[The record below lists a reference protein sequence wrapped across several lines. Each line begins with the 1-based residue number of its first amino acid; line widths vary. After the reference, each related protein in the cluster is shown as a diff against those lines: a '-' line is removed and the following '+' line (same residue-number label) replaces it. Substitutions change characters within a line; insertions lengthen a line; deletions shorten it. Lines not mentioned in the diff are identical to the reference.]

1 MRKPLPSRT
10 AVLDLLKSQDH
21 ALDAQE
27 VAERLGVLPAS
38 QAGLLRMLDDLVFD
52 GVVTA
57 RGDKFKL
64 GSSEKVP
71 AKAAPLATKPVHAKR
86 EHDAGSHAR
95 GGGTHG
101 GGGKKSLKALPKD
114 AGRGAGKGRHQAP
127 RGNDAHSS
135 PDARAHAQEARR
147 GRQDARQEERG
158 MPKFQVAPGPAPSV
172 RAEEARPAHAA
183 RATTTTHDTGKRAP
197 ARSGG
202 RSDRERREGF
212 LKVNPRGFGFV
223 SSPTASGDDVY
234 VSPENLGG
242 AMHGDHVVIDIVAR
256 GARGPEGHIVEIK
269 ARGSQR
275 VSGILRRRGKSAWV
289 ELDDP
294 RMKGPVV
301 LTSEIDKTSTEGEGN
316 SGKDGQVVVVQITR
330 FPETNDENPEGK
342 LLAVLGA
349 PGELSVETSKVI
361 LIHGIDE
368 VHTAMAIAE
377 AEAYGATVPEE
388 MLAGRVD
395 LTHIPLPTID
405 PEDARDHDDAVWVER
420 TKQGGYELWVAIAD
434 VSSYVRPGTHIDE
447 ESRAR
452 GCSIYLP
459 DRAIPMLP
467 RALSS
472 NLCSLLPDVL
482 RLCLC
487 VHAELDAKGSIKKTR
502 LVRGF
507 MKSAAK
513 LTYGGVARA
522 LGFTEIPPRDP
533 KADAMVKGLEVAAEC
548 SRMLRAKRMKRG
560 ALDFDLPEAVVKL
573 DEEGK
578 PESISKRSGDP
589 GMKKAYQLI
598 EELMIFANE
607 VVARWLLTHELPGV
621 YRVHLP
627 PDPKKLDKLSAMC
640 EMLGVEFDAEN
651 TQTPKGLAD
660 LLKTFATH
668 PLSNVLNNLLLR
680 SMKQATYDVQ
690 NLGHFGLA
698 SEAYLHFTSPIR
710 RYPDLVVHRIVHAAA
725 EGDEK
730 SRRKRVAAVGD
741 MDKLTEAATQS
752 SLAER
757 RAMEVEREIVD
768 IYRCFYMIDHVGE
781 RFEGTV
787 SAFVGT
793 GAFVT
798 LDEPFVDVLVRVED
812 MGAEYQIE
820 DDGLMATSS
829 RSGDAIRLGDRML
842 IDVTDCAILRR
853 TVYAKRVRSAADA
866 ADDLLARRES
876 GGGRGP
882 GGGKGPA
889 FGGRGGGKGAPARGG
904 AGGRGR
910 AAGSDRGATAGGGER
925 GRGTASGGKGGERGR
940 GSAFGGG
947 QAGGGQSGG
956 GQGGGGKGK
965 KSGGRKVGKKGKR
978 R

>member
-21 ALDAQE
+21 ALSAHE
-27 VAERLGVLPAS
+27 VGEKLGVAASS
-38 QAGLLRMLDDLVFD
+38 QAGLLRLLDDLVFD

-57 RGDKFKL
+57 RGGKFKL
-64 GSSEKVP
+64 G
-71 AKAAPLATKPVHAKR
+71 AADKAPEPSITPKR
-86 EHDAGSHAR
+86 GV
-95 GGGTHG
+95 
-101 GGGKKSLKALPKD
+101 LKALPPEV
-114 AGRGAGKGRHQAP
+114 GRRP
-127 RGNDAHSS
+127 RGRTSPTRDRERSATTREPRNDRPLPNRPDRETADRPPMPKHDGDRERAPSK
-135 PDARAHAQEARR
+135 PDAAASDRFARR
-147 GRQDARQEERG
+147 
-158 MPKFQVAPGPAPSV
+158 APS
-172 RAEEARPAHAA
+172 
-183 RATTTTHDTGKRAP
+183 K
-197 ARSGG
+197 SGG
-202 RSDRERREGF
+202 RSDRERREGI

-223 SSPTASGDDVY
+223 ASPTATGDDAY

-242 AMHGDHVVIDIVAR
+242 AMHGDHVVIDIIGR
-256 GARGPEGHIVEIK
+256 GGRGPEATIVSIK
-269 ARGSQR
+269 ARGSER

-294 RMKGPVV
+294 RIKGPVV
-301 LTSEIDKTSTEGEGN
+301 LTREIDTASSEGEGN
-316 SGKDGQVVVVQITR
+316 SGTDGQVVVVQITR
-330 FPETNDENPEGK
+330 FPETDDENPEGK
-342 LLAVLGA
+342 LIAVLGA
-349 PGELSVETSKVI
+349 PGELSVETQKVI
-361 LIHGIDE
+361 LVHGIHE
-368 VHTAMAIAE
+368 VHTASATFE
-377 AEAYGATVPEE
+377 AEAFGATVPVA
-388 MLAGRVD
+388 MLEGRED

-405 PEDARDHDDAVWVER
+405 PDDARDHDDAVWVER
-420 TKQGGYELWVAIAD
+420 TGDGGFEMWVAIAD
-434 VSSYVRPGTHIDE
+434 VSSYVQPGTFIDD

-472 NLCSLLPDVL
+472 NLCSLLPDVV

-487 VHAELDAKGSIKKTR
+487 VHAVLDAKGNIKKTR
-502 LVRGF
+502 LIRGF

-522 LGFTEIPPRDP
+522 LGFTELPARDP
-533 KADAMVKGLEVAAEC
+533 KADAMLKGLEVLADC
-548 SRMLRAKRMKRG
+548 SKILRAKRMKRG
-560 ALDFDLPEAVVKL
+560 ALDFDLPEAVIKL
-573 DEEGK
+573 DEAGQPTSVK
-578 PESISKRSGDP
+578 KRSGDP

-607 VVARWLLTHELPGV
+607 AVARWLLEHELAGV

-627 PDPKKLDKLSAMC
+627 PDPKKLDKLAAMC
-640 EMLGVEFDAEN
+640 EMLGVEFEADN

-710 RYPDLVVHRIVHAAA
+710 RYPDLVVHRIVHAAI
-725 EGDEK
+725 GDDK
-730 SRRKRVAAVGD
+730 GRKKRVAAVSD
-741 MDKLTEAATQS
+741 VEKLAEAAAQS

-757 RAMEVEREIVD
+757 RAMEVEREILD
-768 IYRCFYMIDHVGE
+768 IYRCFFMIDHIGE

-798 LDEPFVDVLVRVED
+798 LEEPFVDVLVRVED
-812 MGAEYQIE
+812 MGANYQIE

-842 IDVTDCAILRR
+842 VDVTDCAILRR
-853 TVYAKRVRSAADA
+853 TVYAKRVRNAADA
-866 ADDLLARRES
+866 ADDALAKREKIERGGPGRMRGKS
-876 GGGRGP
+876 GGPGTHKASPFGAARGP
-882 GGGKGPA
+882 ERTSAGK
-889 FGGRGGGKGAPARGG
+889 
-904 AGGRGR
+904 
-910 AAGSDRGATAGGGER
+910 SER
-925 GRGTASGGKGGERGR
+925 GRPKKDEPRKG
-940 GSAFGGG
+940 S
-947 QAGGGQSGG
+947 
-956 GQGGGGKGK
+956 GGKGK
-965 KSGGRKVGKKGKR
+965 KGGGKKGKR

>member
-10 AVLDLLKSQDH
+10 AVLDLLTSQNR
-21 ALDAQE
+21 ALDAHE
-27 VAERLGVLPAS
+27 VAEKLGVAAVS
-38 QAGLLRMLDDLVFD
+38 QAGLLRVLDDLVFD

-57 RGDKFKL
+57 RGDKFKVGGAEKAPERSAL
-64 GSSEKVP
+64 PTSGPSS
-71 AKAAPLATKPVHAKR
+71 
-86 EHDAGSHAR
+86 
-95 GGGTHG
+95 
-101 GGGKKSLKALPKD
+101 GKKTLKALPKD
-114 AGRGAGKGRHQAP
+114 LGRGTRGRTSPTRDRDRGPPRPPDKNGARITSSHQDDNRAP
-127 RGNDAHSS
+127 MPRHDGDHSKHV
-135 PDARAHAQEARR
+135 PAKLERVERVER
-147 GRQDARQEERG
+147 GRQAR
-158 MPKFQVAPGPAPSV
+158 GPSRDPDV
-172 RAEEARPAHAA
+172 GPHA
-183 RATTTTHDTGKRAP
+183 GKRAP
-197 ARSGG
+197 AKSGG
-202 RSDRERREGF
+202 RSDRERREGI

-223 SSPTASGDDVY
+223 ASPTATGDDVY
-234 VSPENLGG
+234 ISPENLGG
-242 AMHGDHVVIDIVAR
+242 AMHGDQVIIDITGR
-256 GARGPEGHIVEIK
+256 GGRGPEGSIVEVK

-294 RMKGPVV
+294 RIKGPVV
-301 LTSEIDKTSTEGEGN
+301 LTQEIDKTTAEGEGN

-330 FPETNDENPEGK
+330 FPETGDENPEGK
-342 LLAVLGA
+342 LIAVLGA

-361 LIHGIDE
+361 LVHGISE
-368 VHTAMAIAE
+368 VHSAQAIEE

-388 MLAGRVD
+388 MLAGRED

-420 TKQGGYELWVAIAD
+420 TSDGYEMWVAIAD
-434 VSSYVRPGTHIDE
+434 VSSYVRPGTFIDD

-472 NLCSLLPDVL
+472 NLCSLLPDVT
-482 RLCLC
+482 RLCLA
-487 VHAELDAKGSIKKTR
+487 VHAVLDSKGNIKKTR
-502 LVRGF
+502 LIRGF
-507 MKSAAK
+507 MKSQAK

-522 LGFTEIPPRDP
+522 LGFTDLPPRDP

-548 SRMLRAKRMKRG
+548 SRMLRAKRLKRG

-578 PESISKRSGDP
+578 PTAISKRSGDP

-607 VVARWLLTHELPGV
+607 AVARWLLEHELPGI

-627 PDPKKLDKLSAMC
+627 PDSKKLDKLAAMC
-640 EMLGVEFDAEN
+640 EMLGVEFDVDN

-660 LLKTFATH
+660 LLKTFANH
-668 PLSNVLNNLLLR
+668 PLSSVLNNLLLR

-710 RYPDLVVHRIVHAAA
+710 RYPDLVVHRIVHAAVDG
-725 EGDEK
+725 EEK

-741 MDKLTEAATQS
+741 MDKLTEAAAAS

-768 IYRCFYMIDHVGE
+768 IYRCFYMIDHIGE

-798 LDEPFVDVLVRVED
+798 LDEPFVDVMVRMED
-812 MGAEYQIE
+812 MGADYQIE
-820 DDGLMATSS
+820 EDGLMATSS

-853 TVYAKRVRSAADA
+853 TVYAKRVRNAADA
-866 ADDLLARRES
+866 ADDLLAQRES
-876 GGGRGP
+876 ADRGGRGSSKGGGPGARGAGARGPTFGGGRGRVP
-882 GGGKGPA
+882 E
-889 FGGRGGGKGAPARGG
+889 
-904 AGGRGR
+904 RGR
-910 AAGSDRGATAGGGER
+910 ADAGER
-925 GRGTASGGKGGERGR
+925 GRPAAAGTAATAGRQESGGH
-940 GSAFGGG
+940 
-947 QAGGGQSGG
+947 
-956 GQGGGGKGK
+956 KGK
-965 KSGGRKVGKKGKR
+965 KSGSGGGGRKAGKKGKR

>member
-10 AVLDLLKSQDH
+10 ALLDLLKSQDR
-21 ALDAQE
+21 ALDSKE
-27 VAERLGVLPAS
+27 VADRLGVAPEG

-64 GSSEKVP
+64 GSAEKAPQAAAVP
-71 AKAAPLATKPVHAKR
+71 TR
-86 EHDAGSHAR
+86 GSS
-95 GGGTHG
+95 GGGGGGNHRSEARASQG
-101 GGGKKSLKALPKD
+101 GGGKSGGKGGGKERGDNGKRTLKALPKEL
-114 AGRGAGKGRHQAP
+114 GRRAAK
-127 RGNDAHSS
+127 RGNDASTS
-135 PDARAHAQEARR
+135 PDARAHANH
-147 GRQDARQEERG
+147 ERG
-158 MPKFQVAPGPAPSV
+158 ERNRDNDREMPKFSVAAESSLSPSTSTSTS
-172 RAEEARPAHAA
+172 RAAA
-183 RATTTTHDTGKRAP
+183 REQRERRGQREQATRAQPPPSRRAP
-197 ARSGG
+197 AKSGG

-223 SSPTASGDDVY
+223 ASPTASGDDVY
-234 VSPENLGG
+234 ISPENLGG
-242 AMHGDHVVIDIVAR
+242 AMQGDHVVVDIVAR
-256 GARGPEGHIVEIK
+256 GSRGPEGHIVEIK
-269 ARGSQR
+269 NRGSQR

-294 RMKGPVV
+294 RVKGPVV
-301 LTSEIDKTSTEGEGN
+301 LTSEIDKTSADGEGN

-330 FPETNDENPEGK
+330 FPESADENPEGK
-342 LLAVLGA
+342 LLAVLGV
-349 PGELSVETSKVI
+349 PGELSVEVRKVI
-361 LIHGIDE
+361 LIHGIE
-368 VHTAMAIAE
+368 EIHSAQAIEE
-377 AEAYGATVPEE
+377 AEAYGATVPED
-388 MLAGRVD
+388 MLEGRED

-420 TKQGGYELWVAIAD
+420 TAKGGYELWVAIAD
-434 VSSYVRPGTHIDE
+434 VSSYVRPGTQIDE

-472 NLCSLLPDVL
+472 NLCSLLPDVV

-487 VHAELDAKGSIKKTR
+487 VHAVLDAKGNIESTR
-502 LVRGF
+502 LVRGY

-522 LGFTEIPPRDP
+522 LGFTENPPRDP
-533 KADAMVKGLEVAAEC
+533 KADAMVEGLKVAAEC
-548 SRMLRAKRMKRG
+548 SRMLRGKRMKRG
-560 ALDFDLPEAVVKL
+560 ALDFDLPEAVIKL
-573 DEEGK
+573 DTDGK
-578 PESISKRSGDP
+578 PVTVSKRSSDP

-607 VVARWLLTHELPGV
+607 VVARWLLEHKLPGV

-627 PDPKKLDKLSAMC
+627 PDPKKLDKLAAMC
-640 EMLGVEFDAEN
+640 EMLGVEFDAED
-651 TQTPKGLAD
+651 TQTPKALAE
-660 LLKTFATH
+660 LLKKFATH
-668 PLSNVLNNLLLR
+668 PLSSVLNNLLLR
-680 SMKQATYDVQ
+680 SMKQAVYDVQ

-698 SEAYLHFTSPIR
+698 SDAYLHFTSPIR
-710 RYPDLVVHRIVHAAA
+710 RYPDLVVHRVVHAAVIDN
-725 EGDEK
+725 DEK
-730 SRRKRVAAVGD
+730 AKRKRLASVGD
-741 MDKLTEAATQS
+741 MEKLTEAATQS

-781 RFEGTV
+781 QFEGTV

-798 LDEPFVDVLVRVED
+798 LDEPFVDVLVRLED
-812 MGAEYQIE
+812 LGADYQIE

-842 IDVTDCAILRR
+842 VQISDCAILRR
-853 TVYAKRVRSAADA
+853 TVYAKRVRNAAEQADDRLARNEAADRG
-866 ADDLLARRES
+866 ARR
-876 GGGRGP
+876 GGVIGRPGGR
-882 GGGKGPA
+882 PA
-889 FGGRGGGKGAPARGG
+889 FGGG
-904 AGGRGR
+904 AGRP
-910 AAGSDRGATAGGGER
+910 GER
-925 GRGTASGGKGGERGR
+925 GAKGKGKGR
-940 GSAFGGG
+940 DDRAAS
-947 QAGGGQSGG
+947 SGG
-956 GQGGGGKGK
+956 GGGGGGGGRPGPAKGGGGKK
-965 KSGGRKVGKKGKR
+965 GGRKPGKKGKR

>member
-10 AVLDLLKSQDH
+10 AVLDLLKSQDR

-27 VAERLGVLPAS
+27 VGDKLGVAAAS
-38 QAGLLRMLDDLVFD
+38 QAGLLRVLDDLVFD

-57 RGDKFKL
+57 RGDKFKVGSAEKTPESSPL
-64 GSSEKVP
+64 GARAAAAGPGHTRGPSS
-71 AKAAPLATKPVHAKR
+71 A
-86 EHDAGSHAR
+86 
-95 GGGTHG
+95 
-101 GGGKKSLKALPKD
+101 GKKTLKALPREL
-114 AGRGAGKGRHQAP
+114 GRGAAIAPAPQARGP
-127 RGNDAHSS
+127 RGRTSPTRDRDRDRGTRPQEKSAVRTSSTAHDDNRAPLPNHDGDRSARSS
-135 PDARAHAQEARR
+135 KHAAPKQEARDR
-147 GRQDARQEERG
+147 SAGRIPE
-158 MPKFQVAPGPAPSV
+158 APRDTGPRAPS
-172 RAEEARPAHAA
+172 
-183 RATTTTHDTGKRAP
+183 K
-197 ARSGG
+197 SGG
-202 RSDRERREGF
+202 RSDRERREGI

-223 SSPTASGDDVY
+223 ASPTATGDDAY
-234 VSPENLGG
+234 ISPENLGG
-242 AMHGDHVVIDIVAR
+242 AMHGDHVVVDIIGR
-256 GARGPEGHIVEIK
+256 GGRGPEGAIVEVK
-269 ARGSQR
+269 ARGSAR

-294 RMKGPVV
+294 RVKGPVV
-301 LTSEIDKTSTEGEGN
+301 LTSEIDKGSSEGEGN

-330 FPETNDENPEGK
+330 FPETGDENPEGK
-342 LLAVLGA
+342 LIAVLGA
-349 PGELSVETSKVI
+349 PGELSVETQKII
-361 LIHGIDE
+361 LVHGISE
-368 VHTAMAIAE
+368 VHSAQAIEE
-377 AEAYGATVPEE
+377 AEAYGATVPED
-388 MLAGRVD
+388 MLAGRED

-420 TKQGGYELWVAIAD
+420 TADGGFEMWVAIAD
-434 VSSYVRPGTHIDE
+434 VSSYVRPGTFIDE

-472 NLCSLLPDVL
+472 NLCSLLPDVT

-487 VHAELDAKGSIKKTR
+487 VHAVLDSRGTIKKTR
-502 LVRGF
+502 LIRGF
-507 MKSAAK
+507 MKSQAK

-548 SRMLRAKRMKRG
+548 SRLLRAKRMKRG

-573 DEEGK
+573 DDEGK
-578 PESISKRSGDP
+578 PSSISKRSGDP

-607 VVARWLLTHELPGV
+607 AVAVWLLERELPGV

-640 EMLGVEFDAEN
+640 EMLGVEFDADN

-710 RYPDLVVHRIVHAAA
+710 RYPDLVVHRIVHAAV

-730 SRRKRVAAVGD
+730 TRRKRVAAVGD
-741 MDKLTEAATQS
+741 LEKLTEAASQS

-768 IYRCFYMIDHVGE
+768 IYRCFYMIDHIGE

-798 LDEPFVDVLVRVED
+798 LDEPFVDVMVRIED
-812 MGAEYQIE
+812 MGADYQIE

-853 TVYAKRVRSAADA
+853 TVYAKRVRNAADT
-866 ADDLLARRES
+866 ADDVLAQREKADRGGPGGRGTAKGGGPGGRAPAFG
-876 GGGRGP
+876 GGGRGRVP
-882 GGGKGPA
+882 ER
-889 FGGRGGGKGAPARGG
+889 GRAGASERGRPAPA
-904 AGGRGR
+904 AGGRQET
-910 AAGSDRGATAGGGER
+910 GAR
-925 GRGTASGGKGGERGR
+925 
-940 GSAFGGG
+940 
-947 QAGGGQSGG
+947 
-956 GQGGGGKGK
+956 KGK
-965 KSGGRKVGKKGKR
+965 KGGSAAGGRKAGKKGKR

>member
-10 AVLDLLKSQDH
+10 AVLDLLKSQDR

-27 VAERLGVLPAS
+27 VGDKLGVASAS
-38 QAGLLRMLDDLVFD
+38 QAGLLRLLDDLVFD

-57 RGDKFKL
+57 RGSTFRAGSAEKTPESSPL
-64 GSSEKVP
+64 GGRGP
-71 AKAAPLATKPVHAKR
+71 ASATKKP
-86 EHDAGSHAR
+86 
-95 GGGTHG
+95 
-101 GGGKKSLKALPKD
+101 LKALPKELGRSPRGRTSPTRDRDRSGRAPEREPQKTTAPKPVVADNLQPLPRHDGDRGERAAKAERGGRSDRGERSDRADQFD
-114 AGRGAGKGRHQAP
+114 AGR
-127 RGNDAHSS
+127 
-135 PDARAHAQEARR
+135 
-147 GRQDARQEERG
+147 
-158 MPKFQVAPGPAPSV
+158 
-172 RAEEARPAHAA
+172 
-183 RATTTTHDTGKRAP
+183 RAP
-197 ARSGG
+197 AKSGG
-202 RSDRERREGF
+202 RSDRERREGI

-223 SSPTASGDDVY
+223 ASPSASGDDVY
-234 VSPENLGG
+234 VSPEHLGG
-242 AMHGDHVVIDIVAR
+242 ARHGDQVIVEIIGR
-256 GARGPEGHIVEIK
+256 GGRGPEGSIAEVK
-269 ARGSQR
+269 SRGSER

-294 RMKGPVV
+294 RLKGPVV
-301 LTSEIDKTSTEGEGN
+301 LTSEIDKGSSDGEGN

-330 FPETNDENPEGK
+330 FPATPDENPEGK
-342 LLAVLGA
+342 LIAVLGA
-349 PGELSVETSKVI
+349 PGELSVETQKII
-361 LIHGIDE
+361 LVHGISE
-368 VHTAMAIAE
+368 IHSQQAIEE
-377 AEAYGATVPEE
+377 AEAYGATVPED
-388 MLAGRVD
+388 MLAGRED

-420 TKQGGYELWVAIAD
+420 TADGGFEMWVAIAD
-434 VSSYVRPGTHIDE
+434 VSSYVRPGTFIDD

-472 NLCSLLPDVL
+472 NLCSLLPDVI

-487 VHAELDAKGSIKKTR
+487 VHATLDKNANIKKTR
-502 LVRGF
+502 LVRGY

-548 SRMLRAKRMKRG
+548 SRLLRAKRMKRG

-573 DEEGK
+573 DDEGK
-578 PESISKRSGDP
+578 PSSISKRSGDP

-607 VVARWLLTHELPGV
+607 AVAVWLLQRELPGV

-660 LLKTFATH
+660 LLKTFAPH

-680 SMKQATYDVQ
+680 SMKQATYDVS

-710 RYPDLVVHRIVHAAA
+710 RYPDLVVHRIVHAAV

-730 SRRKRVAAVGD
+730 TRKKRVAAVGD
-741 MDKLTEAATQS
+741 LEKLTEAASQS

-768 IYRCFYMIDHVGE
+768 IYRCFYMIDHIGE

-798 LDEPFVDVLVRVED
+798 LDEPFVDVMVRIED
-812 MGAEYQIE
+812 MGADYQIE

-842 IDVTDCAILRR
+842 VDVTDCAILRR
-853 TVYAKRVRSAADA
+853 TVYARRVRNAADA
-866 ADDLLARRES
+866 ADDVLAKREKADRS
-876 GGGRGP
+876 DASGRGRGGKSGGPGGTGKPSFGGGRGRVP
-882 GGGKGPA
+882 E
-889 FGGRGGGKGAPARGG
+889 
-904 AGGRGR
+904 RGR
-910 AAGSDRGATAGGGER
+910 AGASER
-925 GRGTASGGKGGERGR
+925 GRPAP
-940 GSAFGGG
+940 
-947 QAGGGQSGG
+947 AGAARPDSGG
-956 GQGGGGKGK
+956 GGGGGKSKKKGK
-965 KSGGRKVGKKGKR
+965 PAKASKKGKR

>member
-10 AVLDLLKSQDH
+10 AVLDLLKSQDR
-21 ALDAQE
+21 ALDAHE
-27 VAERLGVLPAS
+27 VGEKLGVAAAS
-38 QAGLLRMLDDLVFD
+38 QAGLLRLLDDLVFD

-57 RGDKFKL
+57 RGDKFKA
-64 GSSEKVP
+64 GSSEKAP
-71 AKAAPLATKPVHAKR
+71 ESSALGARAPSSAKKP
-86 EHDAGSHAR
+86 
-95 GGGTHG
+95 
-101 GGGKKSLKALPKD
+101 LKALPKEI
-114 AGRGAGKGRHQAP
+114 GRAP
-127 RGNDAHSS
+127 RGRTS
-135 PDARAHAQEARR
+135 PTRERDRSGRTQEKSGA
-147 GRQDARQEERG
+147 
-158 MPKFQVAPGPAPSV
+158 KS
-172 RAEEARPAHAA
+172 ARPVEADNLQALPRHDGDRAA
-183 RATTTTHDTGKRAP
+183 AKHERPKHEAPRHERPKHETSKQETFDTGRRAP
-197 ARSGG
+197 AKSGG
-202 RSDRERREGF
+202 RSDRERREGM

-223 SSPTASGDDVY
+223 ASPSASGDDVY
-234 VSPENLGG
+234 VSPEQMSG
-242 AMHGDHVVIDIVAR
+242 ARHGDHVVVEIIGR
-256 GARGPEGHIVEIK
+256 GGRGPEGSIVEVK
-269 ARGSQR
+269 SRGSER

-294 RMKGPVV
+294 RLKGPVV
-301 LTSEIDKTSTEGEGN
+301 LTSDIDKGSSEGEGN

-330 FPETNDENPEGK
+330 FPVTPDENPEGK
-342 LLAVLGA
+342 LIAVLGA
-349 PGELSVETSKVI
+349 PGELSVETQKVV
-361 LIHGIDE
+361 LVHGITE
-368 VHTAMAIAE
+368 IHSAQAIEE

-388 MLAGRVD
+388 MLAGRED

-405 PEDARDHDDAVWVER
+405 PEDARDHDDAVWVQR
-420 TKQGGYELWVAIAD
+420 TADGGFEMWVAIAD
-434 VSSYVRPGTHIDE
+434 VSSYVRPGTFIDE

-472 NLCSLLPDVL
+472 NLCSLLPDVI

-487 VHAELDAKGSIKKTR
+487 VHATLDKNGNIKKTR
-502 LVRGF
+502 LIRGF

-548 SRMLRAKRMKRG
+548 SRLLRGKRMKRG

-573 DEEGK
+573 DDEGK
-578 PESISKRSGDP
+578 PSSISKRSGDP

-607 VVARWLLTHELPGV
+607 AVAVWLLERELPGV

-640 EMLGVEFDAEN
+640 EMLGVEFDADN

-680 SMKQATYDVQ
+680 SMKQATYDVS

-710 RYPDLVVHRIVHAAA
+710 RYPDLVVHRIVHAAV

-730 SRRKRVAAVGD
+730 TRRKRVGAVGD
-741 MDKLTEAATQS
+741 LEKLTEAATQS

-768 IYRCFYMIDHVGE
+768 IYRCFFMIDHIGE

-798 LDEPFVDVLVRVED
+798 LDEPFVDVMVRVED
-812 MGAEYQIE
+812 MGGDYQIE
-820 DDGLMATSS
+820 DDGLMASS
-829 RSGDAIRLGDRML
+829 ARSGDAIRLGDRML

-853 TVYAKRVRSAADA
+853 TVYAKRVRNAADA
-866 ADDLLARRES
+866 ADDVLAKREKADRFAA
-876 GGGRGP
+876 GGGRG
-882 GGGKGPA
+882 G
-889 FGGRGGGKGAPARGG
+889 
-904 AGGRGR
+904 
-910 AAGSDRGATAGGGER
+910 
-925 GRGTASGGKGGERGR
+925 
-940 GSAFGGG
+940 
-947 QAGGGQSGG
+947 
-956 GQGGGGKGK
+956 
-965 KSGGRKVGKKGKR
+965 KSGGPG
-978 R
+978 

>member
-21 ALDAQE
+21 ALDARE
-27 VAERLGVLPAS
+27 VAERLGVVPAS

-64 GSSEKVP
+64 GTSDKVP
-71 AKAAPLATKPVHAKR
+71 EKTPALVAKPAAPAASAARTSSNPR
-86 EHDAGSHAR
+86 ERDGN
-95 GGGTHG
+95 
-101 GGGKKSLKALPKD
+101 KKKGLKGLPKD
-114 AGRGAGKGRHQAP
+114 AGKGAKGRQEAR
-127 RGNDAHSS
+127 RGNEAHSS
-135 PDARAHAQEARR
+135 ADARAHAQDARR

-158 MPKFQVAPGPAPSV
+158 MPKFQVAPGHAPT
-172 RAEEARPAHAA
+172 A
-183 RATTTTHDTGKRAP
+183 RAPEPSPIPAAPGGKAP

-223 SSPTASGDDVY
+223 ASPTASGDDVY
-234 VSPENLGG
+234 ISPENLGG
-242 AMHGDHVVIDIVAR
+242 AMHGDHVIIDIVAR
-256 GARGPEGHIVEIK
+256 GARGPEGHIVQIK

-294 RMKGPVV
+294 RVKGPVV
-301 LTSEIDKTSTEGEGN
+301 LTSDIDKTSNEGEGN

-342 LLAVLGA
+342 LIAVLGA
-349 PGELSVETSKVI
+349 PGELAVETSKVI
-361 LIHGIDE
+361 LIHGIEE
-368 VHTAMAIAE
+368 VHSPMATAE

-388 MLAGRVD
+388 MLAGRED

-434 VSSYVRPGTHIDE
+434 VSAYVRPGTHIDE

-472 NLCSLLPDVL
+472 NLCSLLPDVI

-487 VHAELDAKGSIKKTR
+487 VHAVLDAKGEVVSTR
-502 LVRGF
+502 LVRGY

-522 LGFTEIPPRDP
+522 LGFTDIPKQDP
-533 KADAMVKGLEVAAEC
+533 KADAMVEGLKVAAEC
-548 SRMLRAKRMKRG
+548 SRILRGKRMKRG

-573 DEEGK
+573 DDEGK
-578 PESISKRSGDP
+578 PISLSKRSGDP

-640 EMLGVEFDAEN
+640 EMLGVDFDADN

-668 PLSNVLNNLLLR
+668 PLSSVLNNLLLR

-710 RYPDLVVHRIVHAAA
+710 RYPDLVVHRIVHAAV

-730 SRRKRVAAVGD
+730 SRRKSVTAVGD
-741 MDKLTEAATQS
+741 IDKLTEAATQS

-798 LDEPFVDVLVRVED
+798 LDEPFVDVLVRIED
-812 MGAEYQIE
+812 MGADYQIE

-829 RSGDAIRLGDRML
+829 RSGDSIRLGDRML

-853 TVYAKRVRSAADA
+853 TVYAKRVRSEADA
-866 ADDLLARRES
+866 ADDVLARRES

-882 GGGKGPA
+882 GAGRGGSPA
-889 FGGRGGGKGAPARGG
+889 FGARGPGKGAPSRGRAGGGDRGRG
-904 AGGRGR
+904 AQSAGPSGGGRGR
-910 AAGSDRGATAGGGER
+910 GGPAASTSGGDRGRSGGA
-925 GRGTASGGKGGERGR
+925 ASGGGNSGN
-940 GSAFGGG
+940 
-947 QAGGGQSGG
+947 SGG
-956 GQGGGGKGK
+956 SGGGKGK

>member
-10 AVLDLLKSQDH
+10 AVLDLLKSQDR

-27 VAERLGVLPAS
+27 VGEKLGVAAAS
-38 QAGLLRMLDDLVFD
+38 QAGLLRVLDDLVFD

-57 RGDKFKL
+57 RGDTFKV
-64 GSSEKVP
+64 GSSEKTP
-71 AKAAPLATKPVHAKR
+71 ESSSFTSRAPQGA
-86 EHDAGSHAR
+86 
-95 GGGTHG
+95 
-101 GGGKKSLKALPKD
+101 GKKTALKGLPKD
-114 AGRGAGKGRHQAP
+114 LGVQTRSP
-127 RGNDAHSS
+127 RGRTSPTRDRERSPRVPEKTGKKAAHSARS
-135 PDARAHAQEARR
+135 PQDDNHAP
-147 GRQDARQEERG
+147 
-158 MPKFQVAPGPAPSV
+158 MPRHDGDG
-172 RAEEARPAHAA
+172 AA
-183 RATTTTHDTGKRAP
+183 RATRPSRPERTERTEEPRDTGRRAP
-197 ARSGG
+197 AKSGG
-202 RSDRERREGF
+202 RSDREQREGI

-223 SSPTASGDDVY
+223 ASPTASGDDVY
-234 VSPENLGG
+234 ISPENLNG
-242 AMHGDHVVIDIVAR
+242 AMHGDHVKVEIIGR
-256 GARGPEGHIVEIK
+256 GGRGPEGSILEVK
-269 ARGSQR
+269 TRGSER

-294 RMKGPVV
+294 RVKGPVV
-301 LTSEIDKTSTEGEGN
+301 LTSEIDKGSSEGEGN

-330 FPETNDENPEGK
+330 FPQTGDENPEGK
-342 LLAVLGA
+342 LIAVLGA
-349 PGELSVETSKVI
+349 PGELSVETQKII
-361 LIHGIDE
+361 LVHGISE
-368 VHTAMAIAE
+368 IHSQQAIEE

-388 MLAGRVD
+388 MLAGRED

-420 TKQGGYELWVAIAD
+420 TADGGFEMWVAIAD
-434 VSSYVRPGTHIDE
+434 VSSYVRPGTFIDD

-472 NLCSLLPDVL
+472 NLCSLLPDVT

-487 VHAELDAKGSIKKTR
+487 VHATLDKHGTIKKTR
-502 LVRGF
+502 LIRGF
-507 MKSAAK
+507 MKSQAK

-548 SRMLRAKRMKRG
+548 SRLLRAKRMKRG

-573 DEEGK
+573 DDEGK
-578 PESISKRSGDP
+578 PASIRKRSGDP

-607 VVARWLLTHELPGV
+607 AVAVWLLERELPGI

-627 PDPKKLDKLSAMC
+627 PDPKKLDKLAAMC
-640 EMLGVEFDAEN
+640 EMLGVDFDVDN

-710 RYPDLVVHRIVHAAA
+710 RYPDLVVHRIVHAAVGTD
-725 EGDEK
+725 ETRDEK
-730 SRRKRVAAVGD
+730 TRKRRVGAVGD
-741 MDKLTEAATQS
+741 MEKLTEAATQS

-768 IYRCFYMIDHVGE
+768 IYRCFYMIDHIGE
-781 RFEGTV
+781 RFEGRV

-798 LDEPFVDVLVRVED
+798 LDEPFVDVMVRIED

-853 TVYAKRVRSAADA
+853 TVYAKRVRSAEDA
-866 ADDLLARRES
+866 ADDVLARRES
-876 GGGRGP
+876 ADRSAARGRPGKGGPGGGAPSGPLFGGGRGRVP
-882 GGGKGPA
+882 ER
-889 FGGRGGGKGAPARGG
+889 GRAGASE
-904 AGGRGR
+904 RGR
-910 AAGSDRGATAGGGER
+910 AASPAQPQE
-925 GRGTASGGKGGERGR
+925 SGGRKGAKK
-940 GSAFGGG
+940 GS
-947 QAGGGQSGG
+947 
-956 GQGGGGKGK
+956 K
-965 KSGGRKVGKKGKR
+965 KSGGKQGKR